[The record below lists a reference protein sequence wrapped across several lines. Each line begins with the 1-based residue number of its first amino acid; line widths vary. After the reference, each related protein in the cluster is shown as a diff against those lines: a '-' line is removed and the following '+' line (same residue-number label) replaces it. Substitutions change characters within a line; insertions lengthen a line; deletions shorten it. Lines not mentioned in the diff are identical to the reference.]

1 MGDDD
6 VIDGTFVFSPVQLPS
21 ALKLAQSQ
29 ARALASNKNITHTF
43 SIPLQGNVGSQMKSW
58 SDFKIAM
65 NRTVLSVLCENVK
78 LDAYGS
84 LRWGESYLKQMTESL
99 VLGTYRKVTI
109 SNIEHSFDNIDNTAY
124 TTVKY
129 STNGS
134 NALEQTI
141 SVAKVHFY
149 GILAKDSFNDV
160 FEIEDG
166 SQHDYDL
173 FVALLV
179 GERPELIPEK
189 FLREDDWLNFRD
201 CSESI
206 ASSYEGGHVDDGA
219 LLFILRVMCLGYKPG
234 VETIQVNIDVDDTA
248 EGAQ

>member
-21 ALKLAQSQ
+21 ALKFAQSK
-29 ARALASNKNITHTF
+29 ARALASYKNITHTF
-43 SIPLQGNVGSQMKSW
+43 STPLQGNVGSQMKSW
-58 SDFKIAM
+58 SDFKIVM

-78 LDAYGS
+78 LDACDL

-99 VLGTYRKVTI
+99 VLGTYRKITI
-109 SNIEHSFDNIDNTAY
+109 SNIEHSFDNMDNTAQ

-173 FVALLV
+173 LVALLV
-179 GERPELIPEK
+179 FHHFDYMKDRITKDSDSLETVRIK
-189 FLREDDWLNFRD
+189 M
-201 CSESI
+201 
-206 ASSYEGGHVDDGA
+206 
-219 LLFILRVMCLGYKPG
+219 LLQALGYTLDKIQA
-234 VETIQVNIDVDDTA
+234 VELGHRMAQD
-248 EGAQ
+248 EG